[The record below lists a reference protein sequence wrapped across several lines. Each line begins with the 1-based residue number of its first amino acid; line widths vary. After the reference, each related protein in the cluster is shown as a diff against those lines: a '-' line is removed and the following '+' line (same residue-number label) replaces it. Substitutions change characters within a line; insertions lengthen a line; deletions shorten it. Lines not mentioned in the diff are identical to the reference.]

1 MSAITAGTGTVYSE
15 VKDEG
20 IIYTSWLGTSR
31 FESMFENRPRLFRAL
46 VGCFGLICGAPA
58 ALGRFVY
65 VFAFKS
71 RRTKTFTETTNDDTV
86 ELFCREPDAMAVT
99 SIIICENKLITDR
112 AMTAIGYCFRITKL
126 DLSGCSEL
134 SCGLCVCVCVCACV
148 CNIKCVCDVYNIR
161 CI

>member
-1 MSAITAGTGTVYSE
+1 MSAITAGTGDVYFIFKDDF
-15 VKDEG
+15 VKNALCDGEMLWLMRIGWAFFG
-20 IIYTSWLGTSR
+20 ITIGPL
-31 FESMFENRPRLFRAL
+31 L
-46 VGCFGLICGAPA
+46 

-71 RRTKTFTETTNDDTV
+71 RTKTFTETTNDKVV
-86 ELFCREPDAMAVT
+86 ELFCREPDAMTVT

-134 SCGLCVCVCVCACV
+134 SCGL
-148 CNIKCVCDVYNIR
+148 
-161 CI
+161 